1 MLKAI
6 DKKIYY
12 SVMSIGLIFLLVHI
26 FVVTSYEDDSS
37 LYVGTALKISKDKGS
52 SSMAKIVSSDTNFY
66 VAWQERKHGHNEI
79 RFKHGIDDAERFG
92 KMKIIG
98 NSSGSSESP
107 QIAAYNN
114 SVYVVWEDN
123 STGNNEIYFKG
134 SNNKGSSFRT
144 TRLLSNSSGSS
155 ESPQIAAYNNSVYV
169 VWEDNSTGN
178 NEIYFK
184 GSNNKGS
191 SFRARLLSN
200 SSGSSESPQ
209 IVADSN
215 KFYVTWSESNQN
227 ESYIILKS
235 GRGNNIYNAEKIRSI
250 GIATSPKIGLL
261 NGSIY
266 LIWESLE
273 LNRNMISFFPYSFY
287 GSGGEG
293 LILSNYNHSSVKPE
307 VAATRNAVYVIW
319 NDVNENNGDILI
331 KKVSN
336 E

>member
-1 MLKAI
+1 MLKTI
-6 DKKIYY
+6 NKKIYY
-12 SVMSIGLIFLLVHI
+12 TVMSIGLIFLLVHI
-26 FVVTSYEDDSS
+26 FVITSYEDDSS
-37 LYVGTALKISKDKGS
+37 LYVGTALKISKDKGN

-191 SFRARLLSN
+191 SFRTTRLLSN

-209 IVADSN
+209 IAAYNNSV
-215 KFYVTWSESNQN
+215 YVVWEDNST
-227 ESYIILKS
+227 
-235 GRGNNIYNAEKIRSI
+235 GNNEIYFK
-250 GIATSPKIGLL
+250 
-261 NGSIY
+261 GSNNKG
-266 LIWESLE
+266 S
-273 LNRNMISFFPYSFY
+273 SFRTTR
-287 GSGGEG
+287 
-293 LILSNYNHSSVKPE
+293 LLSNSSGQLRIS
-307 VAATRNAVYVIW
+307 TNCSI
-319 NDVNENNGDILI
+319 
-331 KKVSN
+331 
-336 E
+336 

>member
-1 MLKAI
+1 
-6 DKKIYY
+6 
-12 SVMSIGLIFLLVHI
+12 MSIGLIFLLVHI
-26 FVVTSYEDDSS
+26 FVITSYEDDSS

-134 SNNKGSSFRT
+134 SNNKG
-144 TRLLSNSSGSS
+144 N
-155 ESPQIAAYNNSVYV
+155 
-169 VWEDNSTGN
+169 
-178 NEIYFK
+178 
-184 GSNNKGS
+184 

-235 GRGNNIYNAEKIRSI
+235 GRGNNIYNVEKIKSI

-319 NDVNENNGDILI
+319 NDMNENNGDILI